1 VTPALARIAAQS
13 AAFGVLFVWLEWTK
27 AARASQWSGMGG
39 DDLAYSAAAWSVYAA
54 FVLGLAS
61 AAALPLLYIRRIPTP
76 MLATSATAAAALIIW
91 AALSVH
97 REIYP
102 TSEDVLVAELALG
115 MAAVHLAAAGPLVT
129 GGALLG
135 ALSALWAVSHFFIF
149 DAGRELWS
157 STAPLGWAGA
167 CAVLLALCVLRH
179 RKAAAIAAAALAAV
193 PLCAYAL
200 AVHQP
205 WRADT
210 DARPNLVFVVADTL
224 RADYLGS
231 YGGHVPTPRLD
242 ALAAEGAR
250 FHHSYAL
257 SPWTMPSMAGMFAS
271 EYPAGFTP
279 NGSRDLW
286 LRQTWSYVKGEHPP
300 TIAEAL
306 QGEGY
311 ATGAFVANA
320 LVWSMPNVMAGFEQ
334 AAFSHPIMLAPS
346 GWTASFPFLHAA
358 LEAWFPSAD
367 WRRPRDT
374 TQAMNRYAE
383 AWLKRHRRGPFL
395 LYVHYI
401 DPHAPY
407 DPPESYRAQQGPW
420 PFFYPYPGGEAYG
433 QTPFDHR
440 YHVDEAHRDYVKSL
454 YEGEVRYVDDF
465 AGRLFDSLDA
475 FGLKE
480 NTFVCFTSDHGEE
493 LWDHGEFGHAHTV
506 YNELISVPLIFR
518 GPGIAPREFD
528 ANVSGIDVMP
538 TLFGLMNLPPQPQWR
553 GQSLAPALL
562 GKGAVEERPAF
573 GQATNDR
580 RHPYPLQMAIDGRY
594 KLIREDGT
602 GSTRLYDLKTDPGE
616 QRDIAA
622 EQPDAAAAMRD
633 VMDQWMKSFEYAL
646 PDDGAADIE
655 SETIEQLR
663 GMGYL

>member
-1 VTPALARIAAQS
+1 MAGQS
-13 AAFGVLFVWLEWTK
+13 AAFGLLFVWLEWTK
-27 AARASQWSGMGG
+27 AARASQWSGMGTEEFT
-39 DDLAYSAAAWSVYAA
+39 YSVVAWCAYAA
-54 FVLGLAS
+54 CVLLSATILGQPLLRFRRVPVPALAS
-61 AAALPLLYIRRIPTP
+61 GSTALGALVVW
-76 MLATSATAAAALIIW
+76 AT
-91 AALSVH
+91 LSVH
-97 REIYP
+97 REVYP
-102 TSEDVLVAELALG
+102 TAEDALVAALVLG
-115 MAAVHLAAAGPLVT
+115 MAVAHLTALGPLVS
-129 GGALLG
+129 GGALLC
-135 ALSALWAVSHFFIF
+135 ALSALWAVSHFLIF
-149 DAGRELWS
+149 DAGRELWAS
-157 STAPLGWAGA
+157 AAPLGWAGA
-167 CAVLLALCVLRH
+167 CGGLLALCAWRF
-179 RKAAAIAAAALAAV
+179 RKTVMVGTAALVAA

-205 WRADT
+205 WRGDT
-210 DARPNLVFVVADTL
+210 DTRPNLVFVVADTL

-231 YGGHVPTPRLD
+231 YGGHVPTPELD

-250 FHHSYAL
+250 FHHSYSL

-300 TIAEAL
+300 TIAEML
-306 QGEGY
+306 RDEGY

-334 AAFSHPIMLAPS
+334 AAFSHPIMLAPA
-346 GWTASFPFLHAA
+346 GWSASLPFLHAA
-358 LEAWFPSAD
+358 LEAWFPGAG

-383 AWLKRHRRGPFL
+383 AWLERHRRGPFL

-407 DPPESYRAQQGPW
+407 DPPERYRAQQGPW
-420 PFFYPYPGGEAYG
+420 PFFYPYPGGEAFG

-440 YHVDEAHRDYVKSL
+440 YHVEEAHREYVKHL

-465 AGRLFDSLDA
+465 AGRLLGTLDA
-475 FGLKE
+475 LGLRE

-506 YNELISVPLIFR
+506 YNELMRVPLIFR
-518 GPGIAPREFD
+518 GPGVAPRAFD
-528 ANVSGIDVMP
+528 AKVSGIDVMP
-538 TLFGLMNLPPQPQWR
+538 TLFGLMGLPPQPQWR
-553 GQSLAPALL
+553 GQSLAPALR
-562 GKGAVEERPAF
+562 GEGDIAEVPVF

-594 KLIREDGT
+594 KVIREDGT
-602 GSTRLYDLKTDPGE
+602 GALWLYDLQVDPGE
-616 QRDIAA
+616 LRDIAA
-622 EQPDAAAAMRD
+622 EQPETTASMRALIAE
-633 VMDQWMKSFEYAL
+633 WMASFEYAL
-646 PDDGAADIE
+646 PDDGAADLE